1 MDELSRLIGTYR
13 GISLDEMDS
22 IRLMNRIDTKFVTT
36 VEVLLRVLESA
47 RDLYRALDA
56 GQGKISPYNSIYFDT
71 PSRDMYIRHHDK
83 RLVRRKVRTRVYLS
97 SNDTYLEIKRKN
109 NTGRTKKKRMEVP
122 PEALM
127 DYSVADGSGDFIR
140 KWTEYDPASLAPMAE
155 TRFDRI
161 TLVDNALTE
170 RITIDLNLV
179 FTSLCNGR
187 KVSLGNAVIIELKQ
201 SGHAGSEMRKILLRE
216 RVHPFRVSKYCIAT
230 ALTEPGVK
238 ANRFK
243 LKIRQIEKITG
254 NKPVEL

>member
-1 MDELSRLIGTYR
+1 MDELSSLIGTY
-13 GISLDEMDS
+13 GSISLGEMDS
-22 IRLMNRIDTKFVTT
+22 IRLMNRVDTKFVTT
-36 VEVLLRVLESA
+36 VEVLLRVLQSA
-47 RDLYRALDA
+47 RSLYRALDA

-71 PSRDMYIRHHDK
+71 PSRDMYLRHHDK

-97 SNDTYLEIKRKN
+97 SMDTYLEIKRKN
-109 NTGRTKKKRMEVP
+109 NTGRTKKKRMPVC

-127 DYSVADGSGDFIR
+127 DFSVAEGSGDFIR
-140 KWTEYDPASLAPMAE
+140 KWTEYDPGTLAPKTE

-179 FTSLCNGR
+179 FASLCNGR
-187 KVSLGNAVIIELKQ
+187 RISLGNAVIIELKQ
-201 SGHAGSEMRKILLRE
+201 SGHAPSEIRKILLRE

-243 LKIRQIEKITG
+243 LKLRQIEKITG